1 MKPLK
6 NSGSG
11 KLPKTTTY
19 DDPHEEQMIACYPD
33 PRPPLSFINKI
44 LFKIYEKNRYFFHN
58 ISWSWIIL
66 HYQRYNQYCWRIEQ
80 IGQAKKQV
88 HSQHERI
95 KNSWR
100 ERILKWNTNHKFISN
115 WKYCVF
121 LVVNTRQKVIMTTY
135 SQDIQVR

>member
-44 LFKIYEKNRYFFHN
+44 LFKPNLPLTHYPQE
-58 ISWSWIIL
+58 IL
-66 HYQRYNQYCWRIEQ
+66 
-80 IGQAKKQV
+80 A
-88 HSQHERI
+88 
-95 KNSWR
+95 
-100 ERILKWNTNHKFISN
+100 
-115 WKYCVF
+115 
-121 LVVNTRQKVIMTTY
+121 
-135 SQDIQVR
+135 